1 MGIGIDQNKSKCHI
15 NTMRKPRA
23 IVCDDDHQ
31 ILDLF
36 RSVIEMMGYEVLTAE
51 TPITC
56 AFYRDHV
63 DSCRQHHRCAD
74 VLITDYSMP
83 SMTGLDLLVMQHQ
96 RGCKLTSQNKALMT
110 GNEDSELLIA
120 VKVMSYLRRKERPLF
135 LKNERS
141 RSCFFCKER
150 ILPRVFVVSASS
162 SIAVLLAMGFIFVCA
177 QTYSTGLSSG
187 A

>member
-1 MGIGIDQNKSKCHI
+1 
-15 NTMRKPRA
+15 MRKPRA

-83 SMTGLDLLVMQHQ
+83 SMTGLELLVMQHQ
-96 RGCKLTSQNKALMT
+96 GGCKLTSRNKALMT
-110 GNEDSELLIA
+110 GDEDSELRKQAAALGCHFFTKPLLVSTLIA
-120 VKVMSYLRRKERPLF
+120 WLKECEKRFDLSEPLAAELYQPQSKKSF
-135 LKNERS
+135 TAE
-141 RSCFFCKER
+141 
-150 ILPRVFVVSASS
+150 
-162 SIAVLLAMGFIFVCA
+162 
-177 QTYSTGLSSG
+177 
-187 A
+187 